1 MVRILPKGPDA
12 TRKGDAMK
20 LSRIEQE
27 TIINFNEAEGTASV
41 YTHNSAL
48 KERLW
53 GLCNSY
59 PQQVRQTADNGR
71 GGLTFELPKKW
82 LKVTP
87 PRVLSPAQREV
98 VDRMNAK
105 RRKGW

>member
-1 MVRILPKGPDA
+1 MVILPASPA
-12 TRKGDAMK
+12 MTRKGDAMK

-27 TIINFNEAEGTASV
+27 TIINFNEAEGAASI
-41 YTHNSAL
+41 YTHNTAL
-48 KERLW
+48 KERLL
-53 GLCNSY
+53 GLCQSY
-59 PQQVRQTADNGR
+59 PEQVRQTADNGR

-98 VDRMNAK
+98 VDRMNANK
-105 RRKGW
+105 RKGR

>member
-1 MVRILPKGPDA
+1 MRILPKGPDA

-27 TIINFNEAEGTASV
+27 TIINFNEAEGMASV

-48 KERLW
+48 KERLLV
-53 GLCNSY
+53 LCRSY
-59 PQQVRQTADNGR
+59 PEQVRQTADNGR

-98 VDRMNAK
+98 VDRMNAN
-105 RRKGW
+105 RRKGS

>member
-1 MVRILPKGPDA
+1 MMGILPASLTA

-27 TIINFNEAEGTASV
+27 TIINFHEAEGMASV
-41 YTHNSAL
+41 CTHNAAL
-48 KERLW
+48 KERLS
-53 GLCNSY
+53 GLCRDHPS
-59 PQQVRQTADNGR
+59 QVRQTADNGR

-98 VDRMNAK
+98 VDRMNANK
-105 RRKGW
+105 RKGR

>member
-1 MVRILPKGPDA
+1 MAILPTSPTA

-27 TIINFNEAEGTASV
+27 TIINFNEAEGTASI
-41 YTHNSAL
+41 YTHNTAL
-48 KERLW
+48 KERLL
-53 GLCNSY
+53 GLRRSY
-59 PQQVRQTADNGR
+59 PEQVRQTADNGR

-98 VDRMNAK
+98 VDRMNANK
-105 RRKGW
+105 RKGR